1 MVADTA
7 NHIVEEIVLATCIV
21 LKGNNYHVFLA
32 NVKRFFTII
41 FTAVFLI
48 RKFRG
53 LQVGLNLLTFSIIR
67 GMNGKDVHTKL
78 IKSS

>member
-32 NVKRFFTII
+32 NVKRFFTIV

-48 RKFRG
+48 IIKFDYEVFVFVS
-53 LQVGLNLLTFSIIR
+53 QIWIFPWP
-67 GMNGKDVHTKL
+67 
-78 IKSS
+78 